1 MGGDAQRASLMR
13 PVSLPVVLLALASSG
28 CNADPEP
35 CIDGCP
41 DISGL
46 YSVKNATPVG
56 QCPFSPYL
64 LAPTVQLLQNDNGR
78 RAVFHVID
86 PITRLEV
93 PLMGDVYA
101 PGPKDGPEV
110 LGSFRI
116 DSLVVRSTSRSDERT
131 RVLDLS
137 ASGSV
142 SLHEGR
148 RVLTATLS
156 TTDITTESN
165 PDRGCSIKL
174 SITGEG
180 D

>member
-1 MGGDAQRASLMR
+1 MR
-13 PVSLPVVLLALASSG
+13 HVSLPVVLLALASSG
-28 CNADPEP
+28 CGADPEP
-35 CIDGCP
+35 CINGCP

-56 QCPFSPYL
+56 QCPFSPYVP
-64 LAPTVQLLQNDNGR
+64 APTVQLQQVDDGR

-86 PITRLEV
+86 PATKLQV
-93 PLMGDVYA
+93 PLTGDVYA

-110 LGSFRI
+110 LGSFRA
-116 DSLVVRSTSRSDERT
+116 DSVVVRSTSPSDERMRT
-131 RVLDLS
+131 LNLNV
-137 ASGSV
+137 SGSV

-156 TTDITTESN
+156 TTDITNEST
-165 PDRGCSIKL
+165 PDRGCGMTL

>member
-1 MGGDAQRASLMR
+1 MR
-13 PVSLPVVLLALASSG
+13 HVSLPVVLLALASSG
-28 CNADPEP
+28 CGTDPEP
-35 CIDGCP
+35 CSSGCP

-64 LAPTVQLLQNDNGR
+64 LAPTVQLQQLDDGR
-78 RAVFHVID
+78 RALFHVID
-86 PITRLEV
+86 PSTGLEV
-93 PLMGDVYA
+93 PLTGNVYTR
-101 PGPKDGPEV
+101 GPKEGPEV
-110 LGSFRI
+110 IGSFRI
-116 DSLVVRSTSRSDERT
+116 DSVVVRSTSASDERT
-131 RVLDLS
+131 RVLELS

-156 TTDITTESN
+156 TLDITNESH
-165 PDRGCSIKL
+165 PDRGCGMTL

>member
-1 MGGDAQRASLMR
+1 MR
-13 PVSLPVVLLALASSG
+13 HVSLPVVLLALASSG
-28 CNADPEP
+28 CGADPEP

-41 DISGL
+41 DISGV
-46 YSVKNATPVG
+46 YSVKSATPMG

-64 LAPTVQLLQNDNGR
+64 LAPTVQLQQTDEGR
-78 RAVFHVID
+78 RALFHVID
-86 PITRLEV
+86 PTTQLEV
-93 PLMGDVYA
+93 PLAGDVYA
-101 PGPKDGPEV
+101 PGPKDGSEV

-116 DSLVVRSTSRSDERT
+116 DSFVVRSTNQSDERS
-131 RVLDLS
+131 RLLNLS
-137 ASGSV
+137 ASGAV

-156 TTDITTESN
+156 TTDITAESN
-165 PDRGCSIKL
+165 SDRGCSITL

>member
-1 MGGDAQRASLMR
+1 MR
-13 PVSLPVVLLALASSG
+13 HVSLPVVLLALASSG
-28 CNADPEP
+28 CGADPEP

-46 YSVKNATPVG
+46 YSVRHATPVG
-56 QCPFSPYL
+56 QCTFSPYL
-64 LAPTVQLLQNDNGR
+64 LAPTVQLQQLDDGR

-86 PITRLEV
+86 PATNLEV
-93 PLMGDVYA
+93 PLTGDVYA

-110 LGSFRI
+110 IGSFRI
-116 DSLVVRSTSRSDERT
+116 DSVVVRSTSASDERT

-142 SLHEGR
+142 SLREGR

-156 TTDITTESN
+156 TMDITHEST
-165 PDRGCSIKL
+165 PDKGCGITL

>member
-1 MGGDAQRASLMR
+1 MR
-13 PVSLPVVLLALASSG
+13 HVSLPVVLLALASSG
-28 CNADPEP
+28 CGADPEP
-35 CIDGCP
+35 CISGCP

-64 LAPTVQLLQNDNGR
+64 LAPTVQLQQLDDGR

-86 PITRLEV
+86 PATGLEV
-93 PLMGDVYA
+93 PLTGDVYA
-101 PGPKDGPEV
+101 PGPKEGREV

-116 DSLVVRSTSRSDERT
+116 DSAVVRATSASDERT
-131 RVLDLS
+131 RVLELS

-148 RVLTATLS
+148 RVLTATMS
-156 TTDITTESN
+156 TLDITNEPT
-165 PDRGCSIKL
+165 PDRGCGITL

>member
-1 MGGDAQRASLMR
+1 MKH
-13 PVSLPVVLLALASSG
+13 VSLPVVLLALASSG
-28 CNADPEP
+28 CGADPEP
-35 CIDGCP
+35 CISGCP

-46 YSVKNATPVG
+46 YSVRNATPVG

-64 LAPTVQLLQNDNGR
+64 LAPTVRLQQLDDGR

-86 PITRLEV
+86 PSTNLEV
-93 PLMGDVYA
+93 PLTGDVYA

-110 LGSFRI
+110 LGSFRMG
-116 DSLVVRSTSRSDERT
+116 SVVVRSTRASDERT

-156 TTDITTESN
+156 TLDITNESN
-165 PDRGCSIKL
+165 PERGCGITL

>member
-1 MGGDAQRASLMR
+1 MR
-13 PVSLPVVLLALASSG
+13 HVSLPVVLLALASSG
-28 CNADPEP
+28 CDANPEP
-35 CIDGCP
+35 CINGCP
-41 DISGL
+41 DISGV
-46 YSVKNATPVG
+46 YSVKSATPAG
-56 QCPFSPYL
+56 QCPFTPYL

-86 PITRLEV
+86 PATHLEV
-93 PLMGDVYA
+93 PLVGDVYA
-101 PGPKDGPEV
+101 PGPKDDPEV

-116 DSLVVRSTSRSDERT
+116 DSMVARSASGSDERT
-131 RVLDLS
+131 RVLNLS

-148 RVLTATLS
+148 RMLSATLS
-156 TTDITTESN
+156 TTDITAESN
-165 PDRGCSIKL
+165 PDRGCSITL

>member
-1 MGGDAQRASLMR
+1 MKH
-13 PVSLPVVLLALASSG
+13 VSLPVVLLALASSG
-28 CNADPEP
+28 CGADPEP
-35 CIDGCP
+35 CINGCP

-56 QCPFSPYL
+56 QCPFSPYVP
-64 LAPTVQLLQNDNGR
+64 APTVQLQQVDDGR
-78 RAVFHVID
+78 RVVLHVID
-86 PITRLEV
+86 PATKLHV
-93 PLMGDVYA
+93 PLTGDVYA

-116 DSLVVRSTSRSDERT
+116 DSVVVRSTSQSDERT
-131 RVLDLS
+131 RTLNLNV
-137 ASGSV
+137 SGTV

-156 TTDITTESN
+156 TTDITNESV
-165 PDRGCSIKL
+165 PDRGCGITL

>member
-1 MGGDAQRASLMR
+1 MR
-13 PVSLPVVLLALASSG
+13 HVSLPVVLLALASSG
-28 CNADPEP
+28 CGADPEP
-35 CIDGCP
+35 CISGCP

-46 YSVKNATPVG
+46 YSVRNTTPVG

-64 LAPTVQLLQNDNGR
+64 LAPAVQLQQLDDGR

-86 PITRLEV
+86 PATNLEV
-93 PLMGDVYA
+93 PLTGDVYA
-101 PGPKDGPEV
+101 PGPQDGPEV

-116 DSLVVRSTSRSDERT
+116 DSVVVRSTSASDERT

-137 ASGSV
+137 ASGTV
-142 SLHEGR
+142 ALHEGR

-156 TTDITTESN
+156 TTDITSEST
-165 PDRGCSIKL
+165 PERGCGITL